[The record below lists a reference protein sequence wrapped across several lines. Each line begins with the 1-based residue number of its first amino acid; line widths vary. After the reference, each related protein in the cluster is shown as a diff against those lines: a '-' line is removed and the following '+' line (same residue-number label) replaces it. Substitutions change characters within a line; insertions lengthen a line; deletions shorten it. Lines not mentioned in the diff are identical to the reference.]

1 MSIAQLTRGRV
12 PRAARR
18 AARRDPLL
26 LAAIVVVAAVVL
38 MAVLGPWIA
47 PFPPEQLHAGP
58 VDGPSSP
65 QNLFGSDDLGRDI
78 LSRVLVGA
86 APSLF
91 GPVVVVLLSTLL
103 GVVLSVTAAWFG
115 GLARGVIARIVDM
128 IFAIPG
134 LVLAVLAVAM
144 FGKGLV
150 APVLALSVAY
160 VPVVARLTQT
170 AASRE
175 LAKPYVAALRIQGV
189 SSAAI
194 CFRHLV
200 PALLPVIA
208 AQATIGFGYA
218 TLDLSAISFLGLGA
232 QPPAADWGSMIAGGQ
247 PGLLQGAPEQS
258 AFPAALIVI
267 TVLAVGVL
275 GARVTIWAEE
285 KER

>member
-1 MSIAQLTRGRV
+1 MVFG
-12 PRAARR
+12 
-18 AARRDPLL
+18 
-26 LAAIVVVAAVVL
+26 VVVVG
-38 MAVLGPWIA
+38 AVLGSWIA
-47 PFPPEQLHAGP
+47 PYPPDMLHAGP
-58 VDGPSSP
+58 IDGPATMTNP
-65 QNLFGSDDLGRDI
+65 FGTDDLGRDI

-86 APSLF
+86 GPSLF
-91 GPVVVVLLSTLL
+91 GPVIVVLLSTLL
-103 GVVLSVTAAWFG
+103 GVTLSVTAAWFG
-115 GLARGVIARIVDM
+115 GVIRGTVARLVDV

-144 FGKGLV
+144 FGKGQI
-150 APVLALSVAY
+150 APILALSVAY
-160 VPVVARLTQT
+160 IPVVARLTQT

-175 LAKPYVAALRIQGV
+175 LSMPYVAALRIQGV

-200 PALLPVIA
+200 PALIPVIA
-208 AQATIGFGYA
+208 AQATVGFGYA
-218 TLDLSAISFLGLGA
+218 MLDLAAISFLGLGA

-258 AFPAALIVI
+258 VFPAALIVV